1 MDVSGFIKDLERKQ
15 LYPVSTSRVGNFSRC
30 GPHRAKFIAE
40 SVWDLKTSLKSLNS
54 DLLLRVGEHN
64 EVVEDQIKAFQDRDI
79 EVGAVWMTGLV
90 GSEELEQ
97 ERKVSETCEALGV
110 ECKIWP
116 DVKYFIDDRDLNF
129 QNPDELPNVFTNY
142 MKSVEPLREKPRPVL
157 PAPTTLPSFPEKTD
171 IALQFKPFVIPE
183 DYDELEEALV
193 EPVKGFLKNMPPFPP
208 NAVTA
213 HPFKGG
219 EQQGQERLAYV
230 VREAVAL
237 RYKDTRNGLL
247 GNDFSTKFSA
257 YLAQGSLTARQIH
270 HTLVGYED
278 GTDERFRGVEGFGK
292 GENDGTKA
300 VRQELLWRDY
310 MRLYHRDIGKTLF
323 QAHGVKQYK
332 DPEKKPQW
340 KTSDGKRAAPDQNP
354 SPAAIGD
361 ILQRFLE
368 GTTGMGLIDASQRE
382 LLHTG
387 YTSNRARQNVANF
400 LAKHLNIDW
409 RYGAEWYEMLLIDYD
424 VSSNWANW
432 QYVSGVGNDP
442 RSESRFF
449 NPVKQAF
456 DYDPT
461 GEYVRAWVPEVCK
474 LEKLENVFQASTAS
488 EEDLKKAG
496 LEGNVMVL
504 DPVKRI
510 EFTVEGKPKTNK
522 RPHTRRRGRGPR
534 GTGGSDDKDGSG
546 DHDEET
552 VEQHTSSASLGGL
565 KDRSAPRDL
574 KKGWRSQPS
583 PSDSSTTLSSRS
595 SAGSTDKPRSYHGT
609 PLVVSSPQRQTTAA
623 AGPNHHRAPS
633 FNNGN
638 SSRGGRGG
646 FVRGSAGVSN
656 YHRSPGP
663 NDYTRDYTAE
673 QSRFY
678 RPAHSPSQ
686 PLHHSPTEHRGP
698 ASRSS
703 QTAVQPGYSRN

>member
-1 MDVSGFIKDLERKQ
+1 L
-15 LYPVSTSRVGNFSRC
+15 TSESDFSFCRY
-30 GPHRAKFIAE
+30 
-40 SVWDLKTSLKSLNS
+40 
-54 DLLLRVGEHN
+54 
-64 EVVEDQIKAFQDRDI
+64 
-79 EVGAVWMTGLV
+79 
-90 GSEELEQ
+90 EQ
-97 ERKVSETCEALGV
+97 RLADTKRYS
-110 ECKIWP
+110 
-116 DVKYFIDDRDLNF
+116 RDLNF
-129 QNPDELPNVFTNY
+129 ETPDGLPNIFTNY

-157 PAPTTLPSFPEKTD
+157 SVPTTLPGFPEKTD
-171 IALQFKPFVIPE
+171 IALQFKPFVIPQ

-208 NAVTA
+208 HAVTA

-219 EQQGQERLAYV
+219 EQRGHERLAYV
-230 VREAVAL
+230 IREAVATK
-237 RYKDTRNGLL
+237 YKDTRNGLL

-270 HTLVGYED
+270 HTMVGYED
-278 GTDERFRGVEGFGK
+278 GTDDQFRGVEGFGK
-292 GENDGTKA
+292 GENEGTKA

-310 MRLYHRDIGKTLF
+310 MRLYHRNIGKTLF
-323 QAHGVKQYK
+323 QAHGVKDYK

-340 KTSDGKRAAPDQNP
+340 KTSDPERAAPDQDP
-354 SPAAIGD
+354 SPAVIGG
-361 ILQRFLE
+361 IIQRFLE

-461 GEYVRAWVPEVCK
+461 GEYVRAWVPEVSK
-474 LEKLENVFQASTAS
+474 LEKLENVFQASTTS
-488 EEDLKKAG
+488 EEDIKDAG
-496 LEGNVMVL
+496 LEGNIMVV

-522 RPHTRRRGRGPR
+522 RSYTRRRGRGPR
-534 GTGGSDDKDGSG
+534 GVGAINDQDGSG
-546 DHDEET
+546 DHDEEV
-552 VEQHTSSASLGGL
+552 VEQNTSSGSLGGQ

-574 KKGWRSQPS
+574 KHGWRDQPS

-595 SAGSTDKPRSYHGT
+595 STGSADKPRLSHGA
-609 PLVVSSPQRQTTAA
+609 PLVVSSPQRQASA
-623 AGPNHHRAPS
+623 VSNAPIHHRVPS
-633 FNNGN
+633 FNNN
-638 SSRGGRGG
+638 PSRGGRGS
-646 FVRGSAGVSN
+646 FVRGSSSSSSNFSSGNRGPVSN
-656 YHRSPGP
+656 DFTRGYTTYHGRS
-663 NDYTRDYTAE
+663 YT
-673 QSRFY
+673 
-678 RPAHSPSQ
+678 PAHSAGQ
-686 PLHHSPTEHRGP
+686 PLHHRPLEHRGP
-698 ASRSS
+698 TSRSS

>member
-1 MDVSGFIKDLERKQ
+1 
-15 LYPVSTSRVGNFSRC
+15 
-30 GPHRAKFIAE
+30 
-40 SVWDLKTSLKSLNS
+40 
-54 DLLLRVGEHN
+54 
-64 EVVEDQIKAFQDRDI
+64 
-79 EVGAVWMTGLV
+79 
-90 GSEELEQ
+90 
-97 ERKVSETCEALGV
+97 
-110 ECKIWP
+110 
-116 DVKYFIDDRDLNF
+116 
-129 QNPDELPNVFTNY
+129 

-157 PAPTTLPSFPEKTD
+157 PTPTALPAFPEETD

-183 DYDELEEALV
+183 DYDGLEKALV
-193 EPVKGFLKNMPPFPP
+193 EPVKAFLKNMPPFPP

-230 VREAVAL
+230 IREAVAL
-237 RYKDTRNGLL
+237 KYKETRNGLL

-278 GTDERFRGVEGFGK
+278 GTDDQFEAVDGFGK

-310 MRLYHRDIGKTLF
+310 MRLYHRNIGKTLF
-323 QAHGVKQYK
+323 QAHGVKHYK
-332 DPEKKPQW
+332 DPSKKPQW
-340 KTSDGKRAAPDQNP
+340 KTSDSEKADPDQDP

-361 ILQRFLE
+361 IIQRFLE
-368 GTTGMGLIDASQRE
+368 GKTGMGLIDASQRE

-456 DYDPT
+456 DYDST
-461 GEYVRAWVPEVCK
+461 GEYVRAWVPEVSK

-488 EEDLKKAG
+488 EEDIKKAG
-496 LEGNVMVL
+496 LEGNIMVV
-504 DPVKRI
+504 DPIKRI

-522 RPHTRRRGRGPR
+522 RPYTRRRGRGPR
-534 GTGGSDDKDGSG
+534 GAGASDEKDGSG
-546 DHDEET
+546 DHEEI
-552 VEQHTSSASLGGL
+552 VEQETSSGTVGGR
-565 KDRSAPRDL
+565 KERNVPRDL
-574 KKGWRSQPS
+574 KRGWRNQAS
-583 PSDSSTTLSSRS
+583 PSDSSTTLSSKS
-595 SAGSTDKPRSYHGT
+595 SAGSIDKPRFYHGA
-609 PLVVSSPQRQTTAA
+609 PLVVSSPQRQSTLTGGSSHYQA
-623 AGPNHHRAPS
+623 S
-633 FNNGN
+633 SLNNSNN
-638 SSRGGRGG
+638 SSRGGKEN
-646 FVRGSAGVSN
+646 FVRGSSSISTG
-656 YHRSPGP
+656 HRVPTSS
-663 NDYTRDYTAE
+663 DY
-673 QSRFY
+673 
-678 RPAHSPSQ
+678 SQ
-686 PLHHSPTEHRGP
+686 PYIIDRSRPYKPAQSAGQPLHSPTEHRRP
-698 ASRSS
+698 RSI